1 MKKFSSIFVFAALAM
16 TQLAHAGD
24 GQITVTGTVVS
35 STCKINGV
43 QQNGSTVSNM
53 SISLGT
59 VAAANFAEAGKVGGV
74 VTGATTQ
81 GFNVALTGCP
91 IASTVSLVLDGTGSI
106 DVASRSFRNTATTG
120 AAMNMNAQI
129 VNAEAGVNT
138 VLFPSSGSGI
148 SKTTDASGNANFLL
162 GARFL
167 STGTATAGSFST
179 VAGFSVVYN

>member
-1 MKKFSSIFVFAALAM
+1 MKKFSYFVVSVAVAL

-35 STCKINGV
+35 STCKINGIT
-43 QQNGSTVSNM
+43 QNGTTVSNM

-59 VAAANFAEAGKVGGV
+59 VPAANFAEAGKVGNV

-91 IASTVSLVLDGTGSI
+91 IASTVSLVLDGSGSV
-106 DVASRSFRNTATTG
+106 DTATRSFKNTATTG
-120 AAMNMNAQI
+120 AATNMNAQI
-129 VNAEAGVNT
+129 LNAEAGAST
-138 VLFPSSGSGI
+138 VLFPSSGTGI
-148 SKTTDASGNANFLL
+148 TKTTDASGNANFLL

>member
-1 MKKFSSIFVFAALAM
+1 MKKFSIFLALVAVAM

-24 GQITVTGTVVS
+24 GQITVTGTVVT
-35 STCKINGV
+35 STCKINGI

-59 VAAANFAEAGKVGGV
+59 VATANFAEAGKVGGV

-106 DVASRSFRNTATTG
+106 DVASHSFKNTATNG
-120 AAMNMNAQI
+120 AASNMNAQI
-129 VNAEAGVNT
+129 VNAEGGVNT
-138 VLFPSSGSGI
+138 VLFPSTGTGI
-148 SKTTDASGNANFLL
+148 TKTTDASGNANFLL